1 MDSVLDAIQSQF
13 VKQFATKDDMQK
25 KALIYDAFQYE
36 NAKANKPITLNLFKL
51 YIDDLIRNG
60 HFNHCRKDI
69 EFITDIHFMNTGEYK
84 EFTVAT
90 PEGRKELKEIF
101 CGLGYG
107 AWFISD
113 FYIKKD
119 YFLPNSKLLL
129 KKMSPFTYLHASDIL
144 ICDVEKVTIKNIY
157 SGELGLGKLQN
168 EVFLIYT
175 GNDQNKQA
183 KTVVLDRFVN
193 GKTTTEIRQ
202 KRLVDT
208 IGSDRQYTFG
218 TK

>member
-1 MDSVLDAIQSQF
+1 MTIVS
-13 VKQFATKDDMQK
+13 
-25 KALIYDAFQYE
+25 
-36 NAKANKPITLNLFKL
+36 
-51 YIDDLIRNG
+51 
-60 HFNHCRKDI
+60 
-69 EFITDIHFMNTGEYK
+69 
-84 EFTVAT
+84 
-90 PEGRKELKEIF
+90 
-101 CGLGYG
+101 
-107 AWFISD
+107 
-113 FYIKKD
+113 
-119 YFLPNSKLLL
+119 
-129 KKMSPFTYLHASDIL
+129 FTYLHASDIL

-157 SGELGLGKLQN
+157 SGYLELGKLQSG
-168 EVFLIYT
+168 VFVIYT

>member
-1 MDSVLDAIQSQF
+1 MSSTSSTFVYVLLLQNNKYYIGKTSNPNFRLAQHFNFNGS
-13 VKQFATKDDMQK
+13 AWTKK
-25 KALIYDAFQYE
+25 Y
-36 NAKANKPITLNLFKL
+36 KPIRLVKL
-51 YIDDLIRNG
+51 IPNCDKYDEDKYTKKYMGKYGINNVRGGAYCSMVLS
-60 HFNHCRKDI
+60 
-69 EFITDIHFMNTGEYK
+69 
-84 EFTVAT
+84 
-90 PEGRKELKEIF
+90 GRKELKEIF
-101 CGLGYG
+101 CGCLGYG